1 MQDPNP
7 LPWGALDRFQAHF
20 IVRKD
25 VGENTDKFIAKTI
38 LSIKGHFGGKKV
50 SGVTWNGTAIAN
62 TLNEDSALNELIS
75 KQTVND
81 ATIYIEPT
89 ETGVRIRSKWK
100 NHLDFGITKEM
111 FEIYDKIAGHIKSL

>member
-1 MQDPNP
+1 MQETNP

-25 VGENTDKFIAKTI
+25 VGDHTEKFVAKTI
-38 LSIKGHFGGKKV
+38 LSTKGHFGGKEV
-50 SGVTWNGTAIAN
+50 TGVTWNGGEIAN
-62 TLNEDSALNELIS
+62 TLNADSTLNELIC
-75 KQTVND
+75 KQSVHD

-89 ETGVRIRSKWK
+89 ETGVRIRPKWK
-100 NHLDFGITKEM
+100 NHLDFGITKEL